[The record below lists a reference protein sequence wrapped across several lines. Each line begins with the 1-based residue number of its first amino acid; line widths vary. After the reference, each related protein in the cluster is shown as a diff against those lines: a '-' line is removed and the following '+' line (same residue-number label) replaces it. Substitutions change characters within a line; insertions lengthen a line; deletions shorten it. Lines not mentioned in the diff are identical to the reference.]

1 MEQTWLSHSVDD
13 LPQIAEELINAISP
27 LKKIAFYGQMGA
39 GKTTFIKTICSTL
52 GVTEPTSS
60 PTFSIVNE
68 YTGKSKI
75 FHFDLFRI
83 NNPAELQEIGFIEYL
98 ENNDYVFIEWP
109 EIIEPIFEDYQFVQ
123 IHITTIAAQ
132 ERKIQVSW
140 NNIN

>member
-13 LPQIAEELINAISP
+13 LPQIAEEVINAISP

-39 GKTTFIKTICSTL
+39 GKTTFIKTICLTL

-68 YTGKSKI
+68 YTGNSKI
-75 FHFDLFRI
+75 YHFDLFRI

>member
-1 MEQTWLSHSVDD
+1 MFDIGRNRTYL
-13 LPQIAEELINAISP
+13 LT
-27 LKKIAFYGQMGA
+27 Y
-39 GKTTFIKTICSTL
+39 
-52 GVTEPTSS
+52 
-60 PTFSIVNE
+60 FSIVNE